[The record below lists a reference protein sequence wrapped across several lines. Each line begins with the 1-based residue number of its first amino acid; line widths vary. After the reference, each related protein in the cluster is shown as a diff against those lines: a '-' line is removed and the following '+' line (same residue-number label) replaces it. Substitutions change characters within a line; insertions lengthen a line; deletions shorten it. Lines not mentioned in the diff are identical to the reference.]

1 MSKKESKQI
10 PRLFVLNDPTV
21 LRIVP
26 SLAAEIGLNESI
38 LLMQIDFL
46 KSVSTAEH
54 HNGRPWTYQ
63 SIRDLQEEY
72 FPFWSKD
79 TINRAIASLQA
90 KRLIR
95 CGNFNKAAYDKTRWI
110 SINYG
115 KCGRLKSIQ
124 VAGGLSQNATRS
136 TQNATRSTQIETTI
150 PETSTETSTENIA
163 AAACMPNT
171 SFGKETK
178 TKVKKTIDLSPIEP
192 VLKILRETDK
202 NADKSISLN
211 LRNMIRDEIEMN
223 GEDYVCAA
231 VRGRVAQAKATGKAL
246 WLSTFFDP
254 DRAEWRAECARVG
267 EAAQNAPQRQETA
280 SETASAVEA
289 MHELMMSGNV
299 T

>member
-1 MSKKESKQI
+1 MS
-10 PRLFVLNDPTV
+10 T
-21 LRIVP
+21 
-26 SLAAEIGLNESI
+26 G
-38 LLMQIDFL
+38 
-46 KSVSTAEH
+46 
-54 HNGRPWTYQ
+54 
-63 SIRDLQEEY
+63 QENYVIATLSEDA
-72 FPFWSKD
+72 FWSVNKAIGRTHGIEHAVLIAELIYKFKYWRERGQLD
-79 TINRAIASLQA
+79 NARGFFYTSADIQKALGVSERAA
-90 KRLIR
+90 KRLTKSVQDTGFVKVKKR
-95 CGNFNKAAYDKTRWI
+95 GQPAKNYWYLQFQAI
-110 SINYG
+110 SDF
-115 KCGRLKSIQ
+115 
-124 VAGGLSQNATRS
+124 LSQAETVPTR
-136 TQNATRSTQIETTI
+136 QNETG
-150 PETSTETSTENIA
+150 PSSEGETVPAITKKTDEENNIA

>member
-46 KSVSTAEH
+46 KSVSTAEN

-178 TKVKKTIDLSPIEP
+178 TKVKKTIDLSSIEP
-192 VLKILRETDK
+192 VLKILRESDK

-211 LRNMIRDEIEMN
+211 LRNMIRDEMEMN
-223 GEDYVCAA
+223 GEGYVCAA

-246 WLSTFFDP
+246 YLSTFFDP
-254 DRAEWRAECARVG
+254 DNAEWRSDCARVG
-267 EAAQNAPQRQETA
+267 EAAQNAPQGQETT